1 MLHLGKQSQISPMQG
16 RTLHSSLK
24 ILLHPPSCL
33 YLLAAM
39 GNMCTCGDIPQAK
52 AETLKE
58 LTLNGVI
65 VSLARG
71 NPASETSDVIMLCL
85 DGNLHPTG
93 PAASVTL
100 KAAGVGVAQ
109 RIKEKWREGGLAPG
123 TVFVTDAGKL
133 AASEILHVV
142 CPEEASVQAVQ
153 GVYAAIIAEVVR
165 RGHQTAV
172 ITPLQASEEVPLAKQ
187 AELCIQVLAETLRSK
202 KSHKVQRIRLV
213 TPTMEVAR
221 AFEQEFDRYFPKWIH
236 SKPEV
241 HLSKPISN

>member
-1 MLHLGKQSQISPMQG
+1 
-16 RTLHSSLK
+16 
-24 ILLHPPSCL
+24 
-33 YLLAAM
+33 M
-39 GNMCTCGDIPQAK
+39 GNVCACSDLPLDK

-65 VSLARG
+65 VSLVRG
-71 NPASETSDVIMLCL
+71 SPAAESSDVIMLCL
-85 DGNLHPTG
+85 DENLHPKG

-100 KAAGVGVAQ
+100 KAAGVAVAQ

-133 AASEILHVV
+133 GASELLHVV
-142 CPEEASVQAVQ
+142 CPEEASAQEVQ

-165 RGHQTAV
+165 RQHQTV
-172 ITPLQASEEVPLAKQ
+172 VLTPLQASEEVSLAQQ

-221 AFEQEFDRYFPKWIH
+221 AFEKVFDRYFPKWIH

-241 HLSKPISN
+241 HLAKPISN